1 VFVGLS
7 SGIRKADGRCFLPT
21 TPVAEAAEGGR
32 VKKNILLV
40 VGWGVLLVL
49 ASLLLP
55 PLDSRVN
62 PGPFLAKSFIVAT
75 IVLSIYTVVVMFGYF
90 NRSWRRVGLV
100 PNRVEYASW
109 LGFQTILFLGV
120 FVWILKAL
128 ILAVAHRFGFLP

>member
-1 VFVGLS
+1 M
-7 SGIRKADGRCFLPT
+7 
-21 TPVAEAAEGGR
+21 
-32 VKKNILLV
+32 KKSILLV

-62 PGPFLAKSFIVAT
+62 PGPLLAKSFIVAT
-75 IVLSIYTVVVMFGYF
+75 IGLSIYTAVVMFGYF

-109 LGFQTILFLGV
+109 LGFQTTLFLGV